1 MNSSL
6 YRLFGLMALWG
17 VAASFAGYFE
27 LFIHLPTFAVPVLVA
42 ALTVAFS
49 LALRRV
55 GWLRDATAT
64 LGARGLMAPHVVR
77 FVGGSF
83 LWLQAQGRLPA
94 EFAQA
99 AGWGDIAVAVGA
111 MVLIVWP
118 EGRGFQRALIVW
130 NVLGALDLLIA
141 IGIGGWLNATRPSSM
156 IEMAGFPLTLV
167 PLWLVPVLLSSHLLM
182 LQQFRTD
189 HGASTARRH
198 QTSGTPA

>member
-17 VAASFAGYFE
+17 VMASLAGYFK
-27 LFIHLPTFAVPVLVA
+27 LFIHLPAFAVPVLVA

-55 GWLRDATAT
+55 DWLRKATAT
-64 LGARGLMAPHVVR
+64 LGARGLVAPHVVR
-77 FVGGSF
+77 FVGGLF

-111 MVLIVWP
+111 VALLVWP
-118 EGRGFQRALIVW
+118 ERRGFQRALVSW

-141 IGIGGWLNATRPSSM
+141 IGIGGWLNVVCPGSM
-156 IEMAGFPLTLV
+156 IELAGFPLTLV
-167 PLWLVPVLLSSHLLM
+167 PLWLVPILLSSHLLM

-189 HGASTARRH
+189 HGASTARRPE
-198 QTSGTPA
+198 TSGTLA